1 MPQLIT
7 RRLHRRARLA
17 VFAVCLAL
25 LAAGS
30 LVAQLRAQG
39 GRPAAIARVAGDLY
53 NISGEG
59 GNVAVY
65 VTGEGVVLV
74 DDMYERNYAAV
85 VAQVRSV
92 TSQPIRYVLNTHQHD
107 DHAGGNVGALADGI
121 EVIAHRNVRANMV
134 RLKQPG
140 MPGVTFSDEASVT
153 LGGKEVRAQY
163 FGRGHTDGDA
173 VIYFPAEKVIHTG
186 DLFLAR
192 QPGARGLSLFV
203 DAMNGGSLVEWVP
216 VMDKILALDF
226 TAVIPGHGAIA
237 DRAGVEAWRTDLIG
251 MRDRLRTML
260 RDGRSTDDVA
270 KVLVEEYRWPAGGLA
285 IQQLDAIVAELRR

>member
-1 MPQLIT
+1 MAPTHT
-7 RRLHRRARLA
+7 RRTHARARIAL
-17 VFAVCLAL
+17 VIGCCTL
-25 LAAGS
+25 LAGGS
-30 LVAQLRAQG
+30 VVAQLRAQG
-39 GRPAAIARVAGDLY
+39 GRPAVIARVAGELY

-65 VTGEGVVLV
+65 VTSEGVILV

-85 VAQVRSV
+85 VAQVRTV

-107 DHAGGNVGALADGI
+107 DHAGGNVGALADAI
-121 EVIAHRNVRANMV
+121 EVIAHRNVRVNMT

-140 MPGVTFSDEASVT
+140 MPGVTFSEEATVT
-153 LGGKEVRAQY
+153 LGGKEVRARHY
-163 FGRGHTDGDA
+163 GRGHTDGDA

-192 QPGARGLSLFV
+192 QPNATGLSLYV
-203 DAMNGGSLVEWVP
+203 DSANGGSLVEWVP

-226 TAVIPGHGAIA
+226 ESVIPGHGAIS
-237 DRAGVEAWRTDLIG
+237 DRRAVEAWRTDLVG
-251 MRDRLRTML
+251 MRDRLRGML
-260 RDGRSTDDVA
+260 RDGRSKDDVS

-285 IQQLDAIVAELRR
+285 LQQLDALLAELRP